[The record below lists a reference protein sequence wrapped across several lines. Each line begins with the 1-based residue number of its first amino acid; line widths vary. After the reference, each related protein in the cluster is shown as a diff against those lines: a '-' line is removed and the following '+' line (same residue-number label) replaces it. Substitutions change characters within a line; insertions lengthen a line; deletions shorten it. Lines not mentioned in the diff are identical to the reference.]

1 MKIKINK
8 KTDVH
13 RESLERRITYNEEYL
28 ESFEPNTD
36 EYEIIQKRLLADYDE
51 LRKMDDAKIKAK
63 DVLPWLT
70 LAVTAI
76 AGIFVPMYGMNKAYR
91 SEEEEGKLKNG
102 TVFNLA
108 TKNMKH

>member
-8 KTDVH
+8 KVDEH
-13 RESLERRITYNEEYL
+13 RESLERRISYNEMYL
-28 ESFEPNTD
+28 EQFEPDTD
-36 EYEIIQKRLLADYDE
+36 EYEIIQKRLLSDYDE
-51 LRKMDDAKIKAK
+51 LRKMDESKIKAR

-76 AGIFVPMYGMNKAYR
+76 AGIFVPVYGMKLAYR

-102 TVFNLA
+102 TVFGLG